1 MCNGVKRVFL
11 RSAVLVAAFASMSAA
26 SVIEPWRNDISPAAT
41 PRSEHSFGASVL
53 LADGYI
59 ETPFKIFYGISD
71 NAELATRWGAIFADG
86 QAGISDLK
94 FAVKYNLTKIAGD
107 VPAIFIEGG
116 VSLPTA
122 DHTRGLGAGGVGLSA
137 GWNII
142 KEMKPLRVFAALAGE
157 FNDNDV
163 LAGARPPRV
172 FSFKA
177 GARYDYKKDIVLT
190 GELKGFNNYRR
201 NPDAF
206 KQELYLSPG
215 VHYSGSFPF
224 SAAVLLGMS
233 GDSRRFAIYLEK
245 NF

>member
-1 MCNGVKRVFL
+1 MYTGVKRSFA
-11 RSAVLVAAFASMSAA
+11 RAAVLVAAMALPSAA
-26 SVIEPWRNDISPAAT
+26 SVIEPWRNDIAAAST
-41 PRSEHSFGASVL
+41 LRAEHSFGASVL
-53 LADGYI
+53 IADGYI

-71 NAELATRWGAIFADG
+71 DAELATRWGAIVNEG
-86 QAGISDLK
+86 RAGISDLK
-94 FAVKYNLTKIAGD
+94 FAVKYNLTKISGD
-107 VPAIFIEGG
+107 VPAIFLEGG

-122 DHTRGLGAGGVGLSA
+122 DHTRGLGTGGVGFSV

-142 KEMKPLRVFAALAGE
+142 KEMKPARIFAALAGE

-163 LAGARPPRV
+163 LSGARPPRV
-172 FSFKA
+172 FLFKA
-177 GARYDYKKDIVLT
+177 GARYDYKKDIALT
-190 GELKGFNNYRR
+190 GEIKGFNNYWR

-224 SAAVLLGMS
+224 SAAVLLGIS
-233 GDSRRFAIYLEK
+233 GDSRRVAIYLEK